1 MDIKDSSG
9 KIIGNIEISSKKI
22 IINNNKKPQLL
33 ITDTELINKILNKD
47 ESILNILFNE
57 YTLLVSEIAALYG
70 VCYKTATKKLKQ
82 QGIDTYS
89 KAGRRNA
96 SFGLVFS
103 EERKQ
108 HISESTKGRVAPKYE
123 RTLEIRN
130 KISDSLKNYYQTHTV
145 SQETRQKLSNA
156 WAQGKY
162 NNSAMGRGHNGWF
175 YSIKNEKVFYFRSL
189 LELKYFL
196 LLEEDATVY
205 CYSVEPFQIPLID
218 NHHYTPDV
226 LINNSILVELKPFN
240 HLNWENEERWLMEI
254 NGAEAFCKEHN
265 YNFKIIYDKNI
276 NFESR
281 AFKRWI
287 ISNKDELAKYNIRFV
302 KDLVWS

>member
-9 KIIGNIEISSKKI
+9 KIIGDIEISPNKI
-22 IINNNKKPQLL
+22 IINNNKKPQLV
-33 ITDTELINKILNKD
+33 ITDTDLINKILNKD
-47 ESILNILFNE
+47 ESVLNILFNK

-103 EERKQ
+103 EERRQ
-108 HISESTKGRVAPKYE
+108 HISESTKGRAATIYE
-123 RTLEIRN
+123 RTPEIRQ
-130 KISDSLKNYYQTHTV
+130 KISDSLKSYYQTHEV
-145 SQETRQKLSNA
+145 SAETRQKLLEA

-162 NNSAMGRGHNGWF
+162 DNSAMGRGYNGWF

-189 LELKYFL
+189 LELKYLL

-218 NHHYTPDV
+218 NHHYIPDV
-226 LINNSILVELKPFN
+226 LINNAILVELKPFN
-240 HLNWENEERWLMEI
+240 HLNWENEDRWLMEI
-254 NGAEAFCKEHN
+254 KGAEAFCKEHN
-265 YNFKIIYDKNI
+265 YEFKVIYDKNI
-276 NFESR
+276 DFESR
-281 AFKRWI
+281 AFKRWV
-287 ISNKDELAKYNIRFV
+287 ISNKDELAKYNIRFI
-302 KDLVWS
+302 KELVWS

>member
-9 KIIGNIEISSKKI
+9 KIIGDIEISLEKI
-22 IINNNKKPQLL
+22 TINNNKKPQLI
-33 ITDTELINKILNKD
+33 ITDTDLINKILNKD
-47 ESILNILFNE
+47 ESVLDILFNE

-103 EERKQ
+103 DERKQ
-108 HISESTKGRVAPKYE
+108 HISESTKGRIAPIYE
-123 RTLEIRN
+123 RTPEIRK
-130 KISDSLKNYYQTHTV
+130 KISDSLKSYYQTHEV
-145 SQETRQKLSNA
+145 SAETRQKLSDA

-162 NNSAMGRGHNGWF
+162 DNSAMGRGYNGWF

-189 LELKYFL
+189 LELKYLL
-196 LLEEDATVY
+196 LLEEDTTVY

-226 LINNSILVELKPFN
+226 LINNAILVELKPFD
-240 HLNWENEERWLMEI
+240 HLNWENEDRWLMEI
-254 NGAEAFCKEHN
+254 KGAEAFCKEHN
-265 YNFKIIYDKNI
+265 YEFKVVYDKNI
-276 NFESR
+276 GFESR
-281 AFKRWI
+281 AFKRWVI
-287 ISNKDELAKYNIRFV
+287 LNKDELAKYNIRFI
-302 KDLVWS
+302 KELVWS